1 MTKQEKQNATRTII
15 QQIENAYRD
24 MGEFLGKLK
33 KTDKVELLD
42 RQSEY
47 TYTGILHP
55 CIEDDEEPKTEF
67 RLETKDNIVE
77 FSIWSLAL
85 DRTYFDSKN
94 NTLTLV
100 IERSE
105 YIIYK

>member
-1 MTKQEKQNATRTII
+1 MTKQEKQNNVKTVL

-55 CIEDDEEPKTEF
+55 CIEDNEEPKTEF

>member
-1 MTKQEKQNATRTII
+1 MTKLEKENNVKTVL

-33 KTDKVELLD
+33 KTDKVEILD

-55 CIEDDEEPKTEF
+55 CIEDNEEPETNF
-67 RLETKDNIVE
+67 YLETEDNIIE
-77 FSIWSLAL
+77 FSIWSLAP
-85 DRTYFDSKN
+85 DRTYFDNKN
-94 NTLTLV
+94 NLLTLV
-100 IERSE
+100 IERANN
-105 YIIYK
+105 IVYK

>member
-1 MTKQEKQNATRTII
+1 MTKQEKQYNVKTII

-33 KTDKVELLD
+33 KTDKVEILD

-55 CIEDDEEPKTEF
+55 CIEDDEESETNF
-67 RLETKDNIVE
+67 YLETEDGSVE
-77 FSIWSLAL
+77 FSIWSLCL
-85 DRTYFDSKN
+85 DRTHFDNKN
-94 NTLTLV
+94 NLLTLV
-100 IERSE
+100 IERADNIV
-105 YIIYK
+105 YD